1 MVHGQPA
8 REALR
13 SVRDLS
19 YNLWRYYSICSVLGF
34 AARRAFTV
42 DRSVWK
48 IAYDKPLIVSEF
60 GGDAKYGL
68 HGDPETR
75 WTEEYQANLYRR
87 QLVMLNGIR
96 QLRCMSPRIL
106 MDFRSPRRPMP
117 GIQDY
122 FNRGA

>member
-42 DRSVWK
+42 
-48 IAYDKPLIVSEF
+48 I
-60 GGDAKYGL
+60 
-68 HGDPETR
+68 
-75 WTEEYQANLYRR
+75 
-87 QLVMLNGIR
+87 LVLSQSAR
-96 QLRCMSPRIL
+96 FELKH
-106 MDFRSPRRPMP
+106 
-117 GIQDY
+117 
-122 FNRGA
+122 